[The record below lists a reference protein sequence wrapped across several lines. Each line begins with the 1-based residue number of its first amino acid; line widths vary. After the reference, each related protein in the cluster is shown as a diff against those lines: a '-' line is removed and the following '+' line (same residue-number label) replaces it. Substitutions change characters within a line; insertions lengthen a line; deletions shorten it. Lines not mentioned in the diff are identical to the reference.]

1 MVLEKNISYSIICP
15 VFNEGAYIKN
25 LLELL
30 LTIHPKPK
38 EVFIVDGM
46 STDETRD
53 ILSRYAGKLPQLRIL
68 DNPKRVVP
76 FALNAAIPLC
86 TSEII
91 VRIDAHTKYANDYFE
106 KILKTFTTT
115 DADIVGGPTRT
126 AFKESFQE
134 AVAYVFNTPLG
145 MGNSSVHD
153 INFNGFTDSV
163 TFGAWKKEIFE
174 KTGLFDVQFKRN
186 QDDEFHYRA
195 RSLGFKIYQNSD
207 IKLWYYPRNTL
218 KGLFKQYFEYGLYKP
233 LVLKKNKSGLSIR
246 HLVPTIFVLY
256 LFSLYLLLSWSWYFM
271 IPLILYISLIFYFA
285 LKATSSFKAKL
296 HIPLVYPI
304 VHLGYGIGFILGLR
318 KRLI

>member
-1 MVLEKNISYSIICP
+1 MEKNISYSIICP

-53 ILSRYAGKLPQLRIL
+53 IHSRYTGKLPQLRIL
-68 DNPKRVVP
+68 DNPKRFVP
-76 FALNAAIPLC
+76 FALNAAISLC
-86 TSEII
+86 TSEIV
-91 VRIDAHTKYANDYFE
+91 VRIDAHTKYASDYFE
-106 KILKTFTTT
+106 RILETFKNV

-126 AFKESFQE
+126 GFKEPFQE

-153 INFNGFTDSV
+153 INFNGYTDSV
-163 TFGAWKKEIFE
+163 TFGAWKREIFN

-246 HLVPTIFVLY
+246 HVVPSLFVM
-256 LFSLYLLLSWSWYFM
+256 YLLSLVFLLFWNWVAIIPMIIYYSLAIYFT
-271 IPLILYISLIFYFA
+271 
-285 LKATSSFKAKL
+285 LKAPSSFKAKL
-296 HIPLVYPI
+296 YIPLVYPI
-304 VHLGYGIGFILGLR
+304 VHLGYGIGFILGL
-318 KRLI
+318 KKKLK